1 MERNHL
7 IRLIQQIARTPNAFD
22 VLESALDSLSLDA
35 LTTHLLECGV
45 IPEVF
50 KHDSSEEKLWAK
62 YCDILLAKAFNHL
75 GIRAKVLRTRG
86 DSADVFGET
95 NEYTIVGDA
104 KAFRLSRTAK
114 NQKDFKVSA
123 LDAWRRADTFACLVS
138 PLYQY
143 PSKNSQIYLQ
153 AVQRNVVLLS
163 YVHLCFLIF
172 HPPNSSLASV
182 WNLPG
187 SLSPSSSAH
196 SYWQSLESSIL
207 QLNHASAEQ
216 LEEIKKLE
224 VERTR
229 KIGIECIDYWE
240 SVIRGYQSL
249 SQQEAVRKLIEAEK
263 IEEKIRTIKRA
274 ILWEMQE

>member
-172 HPPNSSLASV
+172 HPPNGSLASV
-182 WNLPG
+182 WKLPG

-207 QLNHASAEQ
+207 ELNHASAEQ

-240 SVIRGYQSL
+240 SVIRSYQAL

-274 ILWEMQE
+274 ILWEIQE